1 MNLHQRF
8 TFQKLT
14 ATAALA
20 ALLATGYWAG
30 PLNAEENDRPS
41 GGFGLSRFFRFGS
54 SQPAARDNQ
63 HHHNHDL
70 PPGSQVIDSGEIPQM
85 ARGNSSAGRGPVG
98 GDVPAFQPAVTSPG
112 FGQSNASRITPRTN
126 YSGPVTEADPILT
139 RVGIGRAD
147 SGSTFGLFLQIY
159 ADGTVIDS
167 EGVHRLPTSQIRQIV
182 NVIRGHDFSRIKGH
196 CGQPS
201 ADFVENVQMIVYDR
215 SLGRLRAHA
224 FSYAGNPEGCDPS
237 VAHLHKAVEDLVLTM
252 AGGKP
257 SDSASASGR
266 IVTGEMA
273 AQPITPNT
281 VSLPV
286 SPNVT
291 GLPPVIESS
300 GIQPQP
306 VQNQPFVGQAQPVA
320 PAIAN
325 GNYTQGVVVPR
336 LPSPTI
342 PPAGVTYGTASSP
355 ALAPP
360 R

>member
-1 MNLHQRF
+1 MNSHQRF
-8 TFQKLT
+8 YLQKFT
-14 ATAALA
+14 ATAALT
-20 ALLATGYWAG
+20 ALLAAGNSTGA
-30 PLNAEENDRPS
+30 LNAEENDRPS
-41 GGFGLSRFFRFGS
+41 GFGLSRLFRFGS
-54 SQPAARDNQ
+54 SQPATRESD
-63 HHHNHDL
+63 HNHNHDKDL
-70 PPGSQVIDSGEIPQM
+70 PPGSRVIDSGEIPQM
-85 ARGNSSAGRGPVG
+85 ARGNSAAARGPVG
-98 GDVPAFQPAVTSPG
+98 GDVPVFQPAVTSPG
-112 FGQSNASRITPRTN
+112 FGQGNSSRITPRTN

-196 CGQPS
+196 CGKPS

-252 AGGKP
+252 PGGKP
-257 SDSASASGR
+257 GETASVGAQAPA
-266 IVTGEMA
+266 GEVVSQPFAPNA
-273 AQPITPNT
+273 APA
-281 VSLPV
+281 PV
-286 SPNVT
+286 SPNVVSLPSSPNVV
-291 GLPPVIESS
+291 GLPPVIESP
-300 GIQPQP
+300 GNQPQP
-306 VQNQPFVGQAQPVA
+306 VSPPSG
-320 PAIAN
+320 N

-336 LPSPTI
+336 LPSPSI
-342 PPAGVTYGTASSP
+342 PPTGATFGTASGP

>member
-1 MNLHQRF
+1 MNRQHRPLFRQ
-8 TFQKLT
+8 LT
-14 ATAALA
+14 ASGLCVGFLA
-20 ALLATGYWAG
+20 AGLMAA
-30 PLNAEENDRPS
+30 PLQADDNDRP
-41 GGFGLSRFFRFGS
+41 GGFGLSRLFRFGS
-54 SQPAARDNQ
+54 GASSASRE
-63 HHHNHDL
+63 HNHDHDK
-70 PPGSQVIDSGEIPQM
+70 PTGERIINSDIPEM
-85 ARGNSSAGRGPVG
+85 ARNSGTAGATRGPVG
-98 GDVPAFQPAVTSPG
+98 GDVPVFQPAVTSPG
-112 FGQSNASRITPRTN
+112 FGQNATARISARSA

-182 NVIRGHDFSRIKGH
+182 SVIRGHDFARIKGH
-196 CGQPS
+196 CGKPS

-215 SLGRLRAHA
+215 SMGRLRAHA

-257 SDSASASGR
+257 ESATNVPAGNSRVISSE
-266 IVTGEMA
+266 VVNLPTSPES
-273 AQPITPNT
+273 QP
-281 VSLPV
+281 VPV
-286 SPNVT
+286 SPNVV
-291 GLPPVIESS
+291 GLPNVIE
-300 GIQPQP
+300 QPP
-306 VQNQPFVGQAQPVA
+306 AQAIA
-320 PAIAN
+320 PPSAN

-336 LPSPTI
+336 LPSPSI
-342 PPAGVTYGTASSP
+342 PPAGNYGTAASP